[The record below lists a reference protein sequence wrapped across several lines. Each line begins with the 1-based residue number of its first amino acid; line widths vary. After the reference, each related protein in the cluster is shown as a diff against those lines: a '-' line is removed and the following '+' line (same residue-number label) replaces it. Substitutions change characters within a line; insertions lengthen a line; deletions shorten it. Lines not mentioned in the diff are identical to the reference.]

1 MRDAGTAENQQ
12 KRAAGMRGKPS
23 RAKNRGCDTSPRAS
37 RRVTTSPRTP
47 LGGVVVAA
55 GGVKRC
61 RPASRMRDAGGRGAG
76 EGVKCHAGNGG
87 GRWHKAGC
95 GIVGHVGRNARA
107 EGGEGVQDFDP
118 PPPEAAR
125 PWEGVGVGLIKYRL
139 SRGLRWPWWPL
150 AGRAAGVCAAP
161 GGDGCGREGK
171 PLTWGVG
178 RAEPDA
184 RFCVPGDFWP
194 ILLLPHRQREC
205 VDAPQK
211 EGVTQPNGVK
221 KMLRSVTA
229 FVTAFSGYIY
239 IYISIRYIYIKR
251 GAVTM

>member
-1 MRDAGTAENQQ
+1 
-12 KRAAGMRGKPS
+12 MRGKPS
-23 RAKNRGCDTSPRAS
+23 RAKNRGCDTSLRAS

-47 LGGVVVAA
+47 LGGVVVAV

-61 RPASRMRDAGGRGAG
+61 RRASRMRDAGGKGAG
-76 EGVKCHAGNGG
+76 EGVKRNAGNGG
-87 GRWHKAGC
+87 GRWHKAG
-95 GIVGHVGRNARA
+95 GGLVGHVGRNARA

-139 SRGLRWPWWPL
+139 SRGRRWPWWPL

-161 GGDGCGREGK
+161 GGMGAAGK
-171 PLTWGVG
+171 GNPSAWGAG

-184 RFCVPGDFWP
+184 RFCVPGDFGP
-194 ILLLPHRQREC
+194 ILPPPHRQREC
-205 VDAPQK
+205 VDEPQK
-211 EGVTQPNGVK
+211 EGVTQPDGVK

-229 FVTAFSGYIY
+229 FVTVFPDYIY
-239 IYISIRYIYIKR
+239 IYISIRYIYIMT
-251 GAVTM
+251 AP